1 MTIDTWFWTNIFLLI
16 AISILSI
23 MLIKERLFLKQVK
36 LYLDTYNIKITNL
49 NNFNS
54 QLISSHLLQEQ
65 TNPSSI
71 TQFIYLTKENLS
83 LRE

>member
-1 MTIDTWFWTNIFLLI
+1 
-16 AISILSI
+16 

-36 LYLDTYNIKITNL
+36 LYLDAYNIKITNL

-54 QLISSHLLQEQ
+54 QLISSHLLQES
-65 TNPSSI
+65 TNPSSV

-83 LRE
+83 LR